1 MEENYVYFF
10 FCFLIFFVFWKR
22 LKEKQEKIL
31 WMFANNILG
40 LNRSGVKKLC
50 NRLVKYLKR
59 SVWCYVIGEI
69 IQNLPKCK

>member
-1 MEENYVYFF
+1 
-10 FCFLIFFVFWKR
+10 
-22 LKEKQEKIL
+22 
-31 WMFANNILG
+31 MFANNILG